1 MYPLIEA
8 DDDIDMTPCK
18 VYTHPHKADVTEI
31 KVNFID
37 KFKVTLK
44 KGLPKIEYYQNYG
57 VGRGVF
63 QVKVVSYFTCTLNTH
78 HCK

>member
-31 KVNFID
+31 KVKFINLINS
-37 KFKVTLK
+37 K
-44 KGLPKIEYYQNYG
+44 
-57 VGRGVF
+57 
-63 QVKVVSYFTCTLNTH
+63 
-78 HCK
+78 